1 MILSATYDEI
11 ARLLREKTGQSISL
25 RYKDA
30 DAVTVSLEASIPI
43 PLLARPLT
51 HTVSADV
58 RIVELALPHVTLQ
71 LDAGGL
77 SGATL
82 DLASGT
88 LLKKLPAGLVENFS
102 GGCAVLNLD
111 ALPRAKSLLEKLR
124 INGLRFYEAFLNLDA
139 ELK

>member
-43 PLLARPLT
+43 PLLARPLI

-58 RIVELALPHVTLQ
+58 RIVELALPRVTLQ

-77 SGATL
+77 GGAAL

-111 ALPRAKSLLEKLR
+111 ALPRAKALLEKLR
-124 INGLRFYEAFLNLDA
+124 INDLRFHEASLNLDA

>member
-58 RIVELALPHVTLQ
+58 RIVELALPHVSLQ

-77 SGATL
+77 GGAAL

-88 LLKKLPAGLVENFS
+88 LLKKLPAGLVESFS

-111 ALPRAKSLLEKLR
+111 ALPRAKALLEKLR
-124 INGLRFYEAFLNLDA
+124 INDLRFHEASLNLDA